1 MPSSILRERNQLIC
15 KCCKIRIF
23 TNCFFLWKIVLAELT
38 KADSLTK
45 VADYEKNPDEWKYPD
60 ELAGVSGIRS
70 IPSLLLSLWMG

>member
-1 MPSSILRERNQLIC
+1 M
-15 KCCKIRIF
+15 
-23 TNCFFLWKIVLAELT
+23 LAELT